1 VTLRLGDLT
10 RKELIFPDLSALD
23 RAGILREMADRIEA
37 LGLIDSAQDVA
48 ARLLER
54 ERLGSTGIGAG
65 IAIPHCKVD
74 RLREPILA
82 LGIARHGVEFE
93 AGDGQSVQL
102 FFLLVSPTAAAAQ
115 HLQML
120 AAISRW
126 VRSGGKVDDILALDG
141 AEAIHQYLLNC
152 EG

>member
-1 VTLRLGDLT
+1 MTLRLGSLT
-10 RKELIFPDLSALD
+10 RKELIFPNLFARD
-23 RAGILREMADRIEA
+23 RAGILRELADRIA
-37 LGLIDSAQDVA
+37 DLGLIDDAAEVA

-74 RLREPILA
+74 GLKEPILA
-82 LGIARHGVEFE
+82 LGLARQGVDFE
-93 AGDGQSVQL
+93 AGDGRAVQL
-102 FFLLVSPTAAAAQ
+102 FFLLVSPSAAAAQ
-115 HLQML
+115 HLQLL

-126 VRSGGKVDDILALDG
+126 VRSGGNVEEILALDG
-141 AEAIHQYLLNC
+141 AEAIQEHLLHG